1 MNINLTN
8 KTSELLNL
16 ATELASGF
24 SHSSCQPIH
33 VLSIFLN
40 KDKDNLS
47 SKILKAANINLT
59 NLQKSIENSL
69 QKIPSQNPPPVEI
82 DFDYNFKQILR
93 ESLSR
98 SKKMKDSYI
107 SVDHILYCLCTH
119 NSLANLFKG
128 LDNFQLE
135 KAITSLR
142 GNSNINHANSEN
154 NYDAL
159 NKYAID
165 LIDRAVNGKLDPV
178 IGRDGEIR
186 RCIRILCRRTKNN
199 PVLIGEPGTGKTAI
213 VEGLAQRIVNGDV
226 PSNLNCRIFSLD
238 MGSLIAGA
246 KYQGEFEERLKSVLK
261 EVTESNEDP
270 SKPSIILFIDEMHLL
285 LGAGRTQGAM
295 DAANLLKPA
304 LARGELRC
312 IGATTLA
319 EYRQYV
325 EKDAAFE
332 RRFQQVLVSEPTVE
346 DTVSIL
352 RGLKPKY
359 EQFHGVKITD
369 AAIVSAAKLS
379 NRYITSRF
387 LPDKAIDLL
396 DEACSSIRI
405 QLDSQPEKI
414 DELERKQLQLEIEA
428 TALSSEKDTASK
440 ERLKKVNEDLANLR
454 EELVPLKA
462 KYNEEK
468 GKIEEIRRLNTRL
481 EELNLKMLNA
491 ERARD
496 FEKAADLKYGAIP
509 ELKSMIERIS
519 KEEEE
524 RKLLKRQENEKNE
537 KNEPDMLSE
546 IVDKEQIS
554 QVVSR
559 WTGIPVN
566 KLTTT
571 EADKLI
577 HLEEELHKRVIG
589 QDNAVKA
596 VANAVL
602 RTRAGLSRPG
612 QPTGSFLFLGP
623 TGVGKTELAKS
634 LAQLLFDDEKNII
647 RIDMSEYMEKHSVSR
662 LIGAPPGY
670 VGHEEGGQLTE
681 AVRKKPYSI
690 VLFDEVEKAHRSVFN
705 VLLQVLDD
713 GRLTDSTGKVVDFT
727 NTVIIL
733 TSNLG
738 SKLLLLAS
746 ENRNS
751 FHDYSSDQ
759 SLENYDHINSK
770 NVEKYVMK
778 EVNNFFAPEFLN
790 RLDDIIIFKPL
801 DETNLKS
808 IAYNMVKSLEKRLHE
823 KNITLEIHKESIT
836 LLLKDSYNP
845 LYGARPLRRYIEKY
859 IATELSKMIIEGK
872 LSSNQK
878 VFIDVV
884 GNKFQFS
891 VYDLK

>member
-16 ATELASGF
+16 ATELASSR

-33 VLSIFLN
+33 VLSTFLN

-47 SKILKAANINLT
+47 LKILKSTNIDLS
-59 NLQKSIENSL
+59 NLQKLIDISL
-69 QKIPSQNPPPVEI
+69 NKIPSQNPPPLEV

-93 ESLSR
+93 DSLSR
-98 SKKMKDSYI
+98 SKKMKDTYI
-107 SVDHILYCLCTH
+107 SVDHILYSLCTH
-119 NSLANLFKG
+119 NSLSSLFKG
-128 LDNFQLE
+128 LDTSLLE
-135 KAITSLR
+135 KAIMNLR
-142 GNSNINHANSEN
+142 GNNKNDHANSEN

-165 LIDRAVNGKLDPV
+165 LVDRAMNGKLDPV

-213 VEGLAQRIVNGDV
+213 VEGLAQRIVNGDI

-238 MGSLIAGA
+238 MGTLIAGA

-312 IGATTLA
+312 IGATTLS

-428 TALSSEKDTASK
+428 TALSSEKDNASK

-468 GKIEEIRRLNTRL
+468 GKIDEIRRLNTKL
-481 EELNLKMLNA
+481 DELNLKMLNA
-491 ERARD
+491 ERTRD

-509 ELKSMIERIS
+509 ELKSVIERIS

-524 RKLLKRQENEKNE
+524 RKIKRKENSEIEN
-537 KNEPDMLSE
+537 DMLSE

-577 HLEEELHKRVIG
+577 HLEDELHKRVIG

-738 SKLLLLAS
+738 SKLLLMTS

-751 FHDYSSDQ
+751 LHDYSSDQ
-759 SLENYDHINSK
+759 STENYEHINSK
-770 NVEKYVMK
+770 NVEKYVMQ
-778 EVNNFFAPEFLN
+778 EVNAFFAPEFLN
-790 RLDDIIIFKPL
+790 RLDDIIIFNPL
-801 DETNLKS
+801 SQNDLSNIIRHLL
-808 IAYNMVKSLEKRLHE
+808 KSLEDRLRE
-823 KNITLEIHKESIT
+823 RNVNLEISENAIEF
-836 LLLKDSYNP
+836 LLKSGYNP
-845 LYGARPLRRYIEKY
+845 NYGARPLRRYIEKY
-859 IATELSKMIIEGK
+859 ISTELSKMIIEGK
-872 LSSNQK
+872 LNNNQI
-878 VFIDVV
+878 VLIDFLY
-884 GNKFQFS
+884 NKLSFKICDKS
-891 VYDLK
+891 

>member
-1 MNINLTN
+1 
-8 KTSELLNL
+8 
-16 ATELASGF
+16 
-24 SHSSCQPIH
+24 
-33 VLSIFLN
+33 
-40 KDKDNLS
+40 
-47 SKILKAANINLT
+47 
-59 NLQKSIENSL
+59 
-69 QKIPSQNPPPVEI
+69 
-82 DFDYNFKQILR
+82 
-93 ESLSR
+93 
-98 SKKMKDSYI
+98 
-107 SVDHILYCLCTH
+107 
-119 NSLANLFKG
+119 
-128 LDNFQLE
+128 
-135 KAITSLR
+135 
-142 GNSNINHANSEN
+142 
-154 NYDAL
+154 
-159 NKYAID
+159 
-165 LIDRAVNGKLDPV
+165 
-178 IGRDGEIR
+178 
-186 RCIRILCRRTKNN
+186 
-199 PVLIGEPGTGKTAI
+199 
-213 VEGLAQRIVNGDV
+213 
-226 PSNLNCRIFSLD
+226 
-238 MGSLIAGA
+238 
-246 KYQGEFEERLKSVLK
+246 
-261 EVTESNEDP
+261 
-270 SKPSIILFIDEMHLL
+270 MHLL

-312 IGATTLA
+312 IGATTLS

-369 AAIVSAAKLS
+369 TAIVSAAKLS

-414 DELERKQLQLEIEA
+414 DELERKQLQLEIEE
-428 TALSSEKDTASK
+428 TALSSEKDVHQSV
-440 ERLKKVNEDLANLR
+440 ERLKKVNEELANLR
-454 EELVPLKA
+454 EQLIPLKA
-462 KYNEEK
+462 KYQEEK
-468 GKIEEIRRLNTRL
+468 GKIDEIRRLNTKL
-481 EELNLKMLNA
+481 DELNLKMLNA
-491 ERARD
+491 ERTRD

-509 ELKSMIERIS
+509 ELKCTIERIS

-524 RKLLKRQENEKNE
+524 RKIKRRENNKDQ
-537 KNEPDMLSE
+537 DMLSE
-546 IVDKEQIS
+546 IVDHEQIS

-559 WTGIPVN
+559 WTGIPIN
-566 KLTTT
+566 KLTLS
-571 EADKLI
+571 ESDKLI

-589 QDNAVKA
+589 QHEAVKA

-602 RTRAGLSRPG
+602 RTRAGLARPG

-634 LAQLLFDDEKNII
+634 LAHLLFDDEKNII

-738 SKLLLLAS
+738 SKYLLYA
-746 ENRNS
+746 EK
-751 FHDYSSDQ
+751 HDNYSSDQ
-759 SLENYDHINSK
+759 SIEKFDNITPE

-778 EVNNFFAPEFLN
+778 EVNSFFAPEFLN

-801 DETNLKS
+801 SENDLSN
-808 IAYNMVKSLEKRLHE
+808 IVCNMLKSLEQRLSE
-823 KNITLEIHKESIT
+823 RNIILEIS
-836 LLLKDSYNP
+836 KDAIQFLIKTGYNP
-845 LYGARPLRRYIEKY
+845 IYGARPLKRYIEKH
-859 IATELSKMIIEGK
+859 ITTELSKMIIEGNLK
-872 LSSNQK
+872 DNKK
-878 VFIDVV
+878 VFIDYSL
-884 GNKFQFS
+884 NKLIFNIN
-891 VYDLK
+891 